1 MSAKF
6 SITTCDYINFDTAL
20 NIGKKLMQSGDTNKE
35 ILGFYI
41 ITSIYTG
48 FRVSDI
54 KTITYSQIDSGIITI
69 KEQKT
74 NKLRETPVHPE
85 IKEARKMITRKND
98 YGFIFISQ
106 KGGVYTTQQL
116 NRLLKQAFIKLIP
129 THCISSHS
137 LRKTFGRR
145 VYENMNQSEH
155 ALTMLCE
162 IFNHSNLK
170 MTRAYLGLKQEEFN
184 SVYLS
189 L

>member
-20 NIGKKLMQSGDTNKE
+20 NTGKKLMQSGDTNKE

-85 IKEARKMITRKND
+85 ITAARKMITRKND

-106 KGGVYTTQQL
+106 
-116 NRLLKQAFIKLIP
+116 
-129 THCISSHS
+129 
-137 LRKTFGRR
+137 
-145 VYENMNQSEH
+145 
-155 ALTMLCE
+155 
-162 IFNHSNLK
+162 NLSRFK
-170 MTRAYLGLKQEEFN
+170 
-184 SVYLS
+184 
-189 L
+189 

>member
-6 SITTCDYINFDTAL
+6 SKTTCDYINFDTAF
-20 NIGKKLMQSGDTNKE
+20 NTAKKLMQSGDTNKE
-35 ILGFYI
+35 IHGFYI
-41 ITSIYTG
+41 IVSIYTG
-48 FRVSDI
+48 YRVSDI
-54 KTITYSQIDSGIITI
+54 KTITYSQLDSGTITI

-85 IKEARKMITRKND
+85 IKKARELITRKNQS
-98 YGFIFISQ
+98 GFIFVSQ
-106 KGGVYTTQQL
+106 KGSVYTTQQL
-116 NRLLKQAFIKLIP
+116 NRLLKVTFCKLMP

-170 MTRAYLGLKQEEFN
+170 MTRTYLGLKQEEFN
-184 SVYLS
+184 NVYLS

>member
-1 MSAKF
+1 MSKKN
-6 SITTCDYINFDTAL
+6 SITTCDFIDYDKAL
-20 NIGKKLMQSGDTNKE
+20 NTGIRLMKDCRTELIGL
-35 ILGFYI
+35 YI
-41 ITSIYTG
+41 IVAINTG
-48 FRVSDI
+48 LRVSDMRTLTFGQI
-54 KTITYSQIDSGIITI
+54 KSGEIQI

-85 IKEARKMITRKND
+85 ITAARKMITRKND

-116 NRLLKQAFIKLIP
+116 NRLLKQAFIKLLP
-129 THCISSHS
+129 SHCISSHS